1 MDYKLIDLHCD
12 TASRMYKEKKPLR
25 SNDLHIALDKA
36 SGFKKYVQVAAI
48 WSDNTLSDEEAYS
61 DFWRILNNF
70 KMEIE
75 ANRQSAV
82 LCRSFDDLTQV
93 PDGAAAFFLA
103 VEDARLV
110 SGNVERMHELYD
122 AGVRIISLNWQG
134 ENALGGGYDTNAPL
148 THLGRTVA
156 AMALDLGMVPDVSHS
171 STRVT
176 EEIADMAAA
185 AHRPFIATHSASSS
199 IARHPRNL
207 TDEQLM
213 RISAS
218 GGIVGVPLVGP
229 HLCDVSTRRATISDV
244 INHIEYFLGLDGQH
258 TVCLGC
264 DFDGTDSLPVE
275 IDSIATLYRL
285 ADAMSARNF
294 SDELIGAI
302 FYQNAYNFLKR
313 MF

>member
-1 MDYKLIDLHCD
+1 MNHEKID
-12 TASRMYKEKKPLR
+12 RMKQEY
-25 SNDLHIALDKA
+25 
-36 SGFKKYVQVAAI
+36 
-48 WSDNTLSDEEAYS
+48 
-61 DFWRILNNF
+61 
-70 KMEIE
+70 
-75 ANRQSAV
+75 
-82 LCRSFDDLTQV
+82 
-93 PDGAAAFFLA
+93 
-103 VEDARLV
+103 
-110 SGNVERMHELYD
+110 
-122 AGVRIISLNWQG
+122 
-134 ENALGGGYDTNAPL
+134 
-148 THLGRTVA
+148 
-156 AMALDLGMVPDVSHS
+156 
-171 STRVT
+171 
-176 EEIADMAAA
+176 
-185 AHRPFIATHSASSS
+185 
-199 IARHPRNL
+199 
-207 TDEQLM
+207 EQFM

>member
-134 ENALGGGYDTNAPL
+134 ENALGGGYDTNSPL

-171 STRVT
+171 SARVT
-176 EEIADMAAA
+176 DEIADMAAA
-185 AHRPFIATHSASSS
+185 AHRPFIATHSASIS
-199 IARHPRNL
+199 IAKHPRNL
-207 TDEQLM
+207 TDEQFA

-229 HLCDVSTRRATISDV
+229 HLCDVSTRRAAISDV

>member
-48 WSDNTLSDEEAYS
+48 WSDNALSDEEAYS

-171 STRVT
+171 SARVT

-199 IARHPRNL
+199 IARHPRSL
-207 TDEQLM
+207 TDEQFM